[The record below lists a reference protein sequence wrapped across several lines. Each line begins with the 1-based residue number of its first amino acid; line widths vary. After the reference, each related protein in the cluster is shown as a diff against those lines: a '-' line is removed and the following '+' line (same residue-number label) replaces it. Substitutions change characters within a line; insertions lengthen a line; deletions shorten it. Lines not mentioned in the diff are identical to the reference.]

1 MAFKMKNPSL
11 MKMAKMAGNNRVAM
25 KMKQQDAAMKMKKDP
40 MKMKKDPMKMKDPM
54 DMKKDPMMMKKDPMM
69 MKKDPMKMKKKKDP
83 KRPVAEK
90 IRDVEPTRKGRTVTK
105 TKTRRID
112 GATVTKTKGPGF
124 KEKSVMKM
132 KKASAMKKDSDGD
145 GIPDTVDADGNKTIG
160 PKNKPKK
167 KSDPYAKALKKDPK
181 LPEYI
186 KKRKSLTKGT
196 PAYNANQNKINAA
209 YGKGPMRDVKEKVT
223 TLGTRKVTKIDT
235 PGVERLKIV
244 DTNKKKKTKKKN
256 LITGIVTKFKR
267 KRGKDKKFNTADDK
281 VKTKSRKMF
290 RETKLGKTKLGQK
303 LVSKKNK

>member
-1 MAFKMKNPSL
+1 MAFKMKNPSI
-11 MKMAKMAGNNRVAM
+11 MKMAKMAGNPRVAM

-69 MKKDPMKMKKKKDP
+69 MKKDPMKMKTKKDP

-90 IRDVEPTRKGRTVTK
+90 IRDVEPRRKGRTVTK

-112 GATVTKTKGPGF
+112 GAKVTKTKGPGF
-124 KEKSVMKM
+124 REKSVMKM
-132 KKASAMKKDSDGD
+132 KKDSAMKMKKGSAMKKDDYD
-145 GIPDTVDADGNKTIG
+145 
-160 PKNKPKK
+160 
-167 KSDPYAKALKKDPK
+167 KALKKDPK

-196 PAYNANQNKINAA
+196 PEYNANQNKINAA